1 MISQEQF
8 INDLQAMLKD
18 QEDISLDMDLLDIE
32 SWDSFSMVAFVV
44 MAEEKYNVKVDKF
57 SVAEAVLVEDLY
69 DAVLAAKNNGI
80 FWRTAI
86 YVSDNR
92 LF

>member
-1 MISQEQF
+1 MISEEQF
-8 INDLQAMLKD
+8 INDLQVMLKT
-18 QEDISLDMDLLDIE
+18 EEVITMDMDLLDIE

-69 DAVLAAKNNGI
+69 DAVC
-80 FWRTAI
+80 
-86 YVSDNR
+86 V
-92 LF
+92 

>member
-32 SWDSFSMVAFVV
+32 SWDSFIMVAFVV

-69 DAVLAAKNNGI
+69 DAVLAAKK
-80 FWRTAI
+80 
-86 YVSDNR
+86 
-92 LF
+92 

>member
-18 QEDISLDMDLLDIE
+18 QEDIFLDMDLLDIE

-69 DAVLAAKNNGI
+69 DAVLAAKK
-80 FWRTAI
+80 
-86 YVSDNR
+86 
-92 LF
+92 

>member
-1 MISQEQF
+1 MISQEQV
-8 INDLQAMLKD
+8 INDLQAMWKD

-44 MAEEKYNVKVDKF
+44 MAEETYNVKVDKF

-69 DAVLAAKNNGI
+69 DAVCIKK
-80 FWRTAI
+80 
-86 YVSDNR
+86 
-92 LF
+92 

>member
-1 MISQEQF
+1 MCIR
-8 INDLQAMLKD
+8 DR
-18 QEDISLDMDLLDIE
+18 DMDLLDIE

-69 DAVLAAKNNGI
+69 DAVC
-80 FWRTAI
+80 
-86 YVSDNR
+86 V
-92 LF
+92 